1 MPFRFACTALTILLS
16 LCPITSGQQ
25 PQQQQSQESP
35 FEKEIRAFESADAK
49 QMPPRDAVLFVGS
62 SSIRMWKTLEKDFPD
77 LTVINRGFGGSTIR
91 DSIRYADRIIIPYHP
106 KRIVLYAGD
115 NDVAQGMT
123 AQQVFSDYK
132 ELIATVRQ
140 KLPAVRIDFIAI
152 KPSIKRWAM
161 VEQMREANRLIRE
174 HAKLQKNLG
183 YIDIFSP
190 MIAPDGTPQKELFIE
205 DGLHLNDKGYEL
217 WTKVVGDALRSPDQ

>member
-1 MPFRFACTALTILLS
+1 
-16 LCPITSGQQ
+16 
-25 PQQQQSQESP
+25 
-35 FEKEIRAFESADAK
+35 
-49 QMPPRDAVLFVGS
+49 MPPRDAVLFVGS

-123 AQQVFSDYK
+123 AQLVFCDYK
-132 ELIATVRQ
+132 EFVAVVRL
-140 KLPAVRIDFIAI
+140 KLPAVRIDYIAI

-161 VEQMREANRLIRE
+161 VDTMREANRLIRE
-174 HAKLQKNLG
+174 YAKSHKNLG
-183 YIDIFSP
+183 YIDIFP
-190 MIAPDGTPQKELFIE
+190 P
-205 DGLHLNDKGYEL
+205 
-217 WTKVVGDALRSPDQ
+217 

>member
-1 MPFRFACTALTILLS
+1 MAYRLS
-16 LCPITSGQQ
+16 LPFVAIIVFVSAPIVA
-25 PQQQQSQESP
+25 QQQQKKEPP
-35 FEKEIRAFESADAK
+35 FEQEIRAFEAADAK
-49 QMPPRDAVLFVGS
+49 RMPPRDAVLFVGS

-123 AQQVFSDYK
+123 AQQVFGDYK
-132 ELIATVRQ
+132 EFVATVRQ
-140 KLPAVRIDFIAI
+140 KLPAVRIDYIAI
-152 KPSIKRWAM
+152 KPSIKRWNM
-161 VEQMREANRLIRE
+161 VDQMREANRLIRE
-174 HAKLQKNLG
+174 HAESQKNLG
-183 YIDIFSP
+183 YIDIFTP
-190 MIAPDGTPQKELFIE
+190 MLGPDGTPQKELFIE

-217 WTKVVGDALRSPDQ
+217 WTKVVGDALRSPD